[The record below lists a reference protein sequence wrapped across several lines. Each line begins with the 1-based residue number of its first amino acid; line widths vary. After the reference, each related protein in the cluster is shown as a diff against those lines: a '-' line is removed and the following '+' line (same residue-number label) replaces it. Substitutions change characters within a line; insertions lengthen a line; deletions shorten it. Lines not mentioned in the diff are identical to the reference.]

1 MMVIS
6 VRRVLDS
13 SVKGKGDTSAFG
25 VGDFS
30 VCGDRRKGS
39 IYVFFFNVSSSV
51 LMM

>member
-39 IYVFFFNVSSSV
+39 IYVFFNVSSSV